1 MNAMDL
7 RREEMVINRLRT
19 LYEQYGYAQFKMS
32 KFEEYD
38 LYVRNKDFLI
48 SDSVITFTDT
58 NGKLL
63 ALKPDVTL
71 SIIKN
76 FRAAGEVVDKV
87 YYNENVYRIS
97 SGTHSF
103 KEIMQLGVECM
114 GQVDSY
120 ARFEVVSLAAKSL
133 ALLSDDVV
141 LDISDFGILT
151 DFLKKIGVSPMA
163 KREIL
168 NAIGEKNVHDLERIC
183 SDANVDAQSVSV
195 LKELVQQYGSP
206 KAVLPQIRKILD
218 GVVQA
223 EKLDS
228 LENLC
233 NLLCNCG
240 FEDMIR
246 IDFSIVNGVDYYNGI
261 VFKGF
266 VKGIPSAV
274 LSGGQY
280 DGLMEK
286 MNRNSGAIGF
296 AVYLD
301 LMEDLLIAKKEFDV
315 DALVVY
321 DNSVSFVEVDRFL
334 NKLIAEGKVVM
345 AQRSVPSKIKYKEL
359 WNLSESGVK
368 LLERNA

>member
-1 MNAMDL
+1 MNTMNL
-7 RREEMVINRLRT
+7 RKEELVINRLRS

-48 SDSVITFTDT
+48 SDSIITFTDT

-76 FRAAGEVVDKV
+76 FRAAEGVLDKV
-87 YYNENVYRIS
+87 YYNENVYRVS

-114 GQVDSY
+114 GQVDDYSV
-120 ARFEVVSLAAKSL
+120 FEVLSLAAKSL
-133 ALLSDDVV
+133 SVFSEDVV
-141 LDISDFGILT
+141 LDLSDFGLLT
-151 DFLKKIGVSPMA
+151 QLLACFGVTESLKKDVL
-163 KREIL
+163 E
-168 NAIGEKNVHDLERIC
+168 AIGERNVHDLDRIC
-183 SDANVDAQSVSV
+183 TEAGMLPQHIQILNQ
-195 LKELVQQYGSP
+195 LVQVYGSP
-206 KAVLPQIRKILD
+206 SEVLPKIRGLLD
-218 GVVQA
+218 GKVDRDA
-223 EKLDS
+223 FDS
-228 LENLC
+228 FEALCQNLC
-233 NLLCNCG
+233 SSG
-240 FEDMIR
+240 FENMIR

-274 LSGGQY
+274 LSGGRY
-280 DGLMEK
+280 DGLMKK
-286 MNRNSGAIGF
+286 MDRNAGAIGF

-301 LMEDLLIAKKEFDV
+301 LMDDLLIEKKEYDV
-315 DALVVY
+315 DSVVVY
-321 DNSVSFVEVDRFL
+321 SSSVRFSEVDL
-334 NKLIAEGKVVM
+334 VLKKLITEGKTVM
-345 AQRSVPSKIKYKEL
+345 AQRAVPEKIKYKEL
-359 WNLSESGVK
+359 WKLTESGVE